1 MTFSPIFK
9 NIQWVCL
16 SIASFPICENGW
28 FGHNFVQCINFY
40 NKRAYNALYKC
51 LSFKWETRTK
61 HFELRVFILNITIWN
76 MLTNSFVLNNVYSK
90 LVDLYDTNWW
100 PLSKFGNREKWSVNG
115 RSITCTSLEVKAIHI
130 DSEEGSSPEWN
141 EGLIYHT

>member
-1 MTFSPIFK
+1 MLLIFDTFFPVST

-28 FGHNFVQCINFY
+28 FGHNFVQCINFH

-100 PLSKFGNREKWSVNG
+100 PLSKFENRENDLWMDGQSCVQVWKWTLSILILKKAPVQNG
-115 RSITCTSLEVKAIHI
+115 MK
-130 DSEEGSSPEWN
+130 N
-141 EGLIYHT
+141 